1 MKRYIKCGIWMLAL
15 MVMLCACSNT
25 SGQKADEAYSIAD
38 LYEQTEIDNIYRLNT
53 VDTDG
58 YYVEAAYLRDGYI
71 LLKMQDFSEQGYE
84 GEFGTEHLL
93 DSGKMLLF
101 PINKPDAAVSLA
113 VDRFERAYT
122 LLAGGRMMVSDW
134 DGSYT
139 IYDSSM
145 KEICSEES
153 CGSFFGDSDQGDLWF
168 MTEDPAFA
176 LHRDGKLIQT
186 ISAEGTPFGSYVG
199 ACDGKA
205 YFAMYDDDYN
215 EVYVT
220 VDPEEGS
227 CDIGLLP
234 SNIYESAD
242 GRFNYTSEDKWY
254 IAGIDD
260 PYTVTAFT
268 KLYSNECLRGIDD
281 KYMVGEISNYD
292 DSTQTFHQDYHIY
305 DMRSGGLCET
315 KSSSEISE
323 YEMTV
328 HDYDQGLILFETH
341 NKELAT
347 QGMYLWDISSMSAEE
362 PAKAYETV
370 NLHMDQNYV
379 DAAVQEIYDQYG
391 VRVYYDREH
400 LKQYSTSY
408 DLLECTDTELLGRA
422 LYTLKECMAEYP
434 DDFFQEIKGETYREV
449 VFCLCDKHEQID
461 EYSVESVSGEVTS
474 IEDTLRM
481 SLDVHYWTG
490 LRRIFLH
497 ENTHMMGFPMGEKM
511 FSFGSRD
518 YVEYWFNEL
527 NSPDC
532 PSMQS
537 YIWEQTDENLK
548 GIYDLDHENAWY
560 IDWYSKCT
568 LNEDQARIMEN
579 GIYSGSEQYYT
590 SPHIDRKSR
599 FLNALVREVLPCV
612 KNSQEPVFWE
622 QRTGIVDL
630 YREFPDFVGQH

>member
-1 MKRYIKCGIWMLAL
+1 MKRYIKCGIWMLSL

-93 DSGKMLLF
+93 DSGKILLF
-101 PINKPDAAVSLA
+101 PINKPDAAVSME
-113 VDRFERAYT
+113 VDRFERQYV
-122 LLAGGRMMVSDW
+122 LLDGGKMLVIGW
-134 DGSYT
+134 DGSYSV
-139 IYDSSM
+139 YDASM

-153 CGSFFGDSDQGDLWF
+153 CGSFLGASDGGDLWF
-168 MTEDPAFA
+168 VTDGAEFA
-176 LHRDGKLIQT
+176 LHRDGKQIQT
-186 ISAEGTPFGSYVG
+186 VYAEGMVNGNYIGTRS
-199 ACDGKA
+199 GKA
-205 YFAMYDDDYN
+205 YFTMLNDYYGWVCSAIDMQDWTYSESKLLCDTYDSYN
-215 EVYVT
+215 
-220 VDPEEGS
+220 
-227 CDIGLLP
+227 GLI
-234 SNIYESAD
+234 S
-242 GRFNYTSEDKWY
+242 YTSEDSWY
-254 IAGIDD
+254 IADIDD
-260 PYTVTAFT
+260 PYTATVFT
-268 KLYSNECLRGIDD
+268 KPYSNECVRGVDD
-281 KYMVGEISNYD
+281 NYLVGEIANYD
-292 DSTQTFHQDYHIY
+292 DSTQAFRQDYHIY
-305 DMRSGGLCET
+305 DMHSGGLCEA
-315 KSSSEISE
+315 KSSGEISE
-323 YEMTV
+323 YEMTM

-341 NKELAT
+341 SHEMET
-347 QGMYLWDISSMSAEE
+347 QGMYLWDIRGANAEE
-362 PAKAYETV
+362 PAKSYEIV
-370 NLHMDQNYV
+370 DFHMDQDYV
-379 DAAVQEIYDQYG
+379 DEAVQEIYDQYG

-400 LKQYSTSY
+400 LKQYSTNY
-408 DLLECTDTELLGRA
+408 DLLECSDTELLGRT

-434 DDFFQEIKGETYREV
+434 EGFFQEIKGETYREV
-449 VFCLCDKHEQID
+449 VFCLCDKHDRID

-630 YREFPDFVGQH
+630 YQEFPDFVGQH